1 MPNENAVTD
10 ALVTPATPVASKMSR
25 SAMLQATSGQPS
37 APAPV
42 GNNRLGSLTARL
54 RGGPMPGKTAPNPE
68 AQDDSRDSFGQ
79 AISQQDLALQ
89 PDNTPL
95 PQFQNG
101 VLTAVGVPTPEPAAL
116 PPQEITDT
124 SESTPPAPKEKS
136 TPALVWS
143 ILCLLLVVA
152 VGVAIYWMWYQL
164 NLQIATYR
172 YQAESSQEQ
181 IQQLYVQIAGLQE
194 ENQLNTA
201 NLPIYVDPKGNFSIY
216 KDIPSLKVSAD
227 EQNVRLS
234 YGEVNGDEPVSGFVM
249 IITVQPTNGRS
260 LETIVNAD
268 YEHAPNGVTHVG
280 KRSESIAEHLGFSFV
295 AYQNNSETMYYYL
308 QDAATSKYYA
318 KVTYKIGAA
327 NDTEYDYYDRM
338 AIRMM
343 NLLQLYEWE

>member
-1 MPNENAVTD
+1 MSNEDVVTD
-10 ALVTPATPVASKMSR
+10 SLVAPATPVASKMSR
-25 SAMLQATSGQPS
+25 SAMLQATSGEQPAS
-37 APAPV
+37 TPV
-42 GNNRLGSLTARL
+42 SNNRLGSLTARL
-54 RGGPMPGKTAPNPE
+54 RGGPMPGKTISTPE
-68 AQDDSRDSFGQ
+68 TEDDKHDSFGQ
-79 AISQQDLALQ
+79 AISRQDLTVQ

-101 VLTAVGVPTPEPAAL
+101 VLTGTSAPAPEQSAL
-116 PPQEITDT
+116 QPQEITDVA
-124 SESTPPAPKEKS
+124 TPAPSAPKEKS
-136 TPALVWS
+136 TPAIVWS

-172 YQAESSQEQ
+172 YQAESEQEQ

-201 NLPIYVDPKGNFSIY
+201 NLPIYVDSKGNFSIY

-249 IITVQPTNGRS
+249 VITVQPTNGRS

-295 AYQNNSETMYYYL
+295 AYQNNAETMHYYL
-308 QDAATSKYYA
+308 QDATTSKYYA

-327 NDTEYDYYDRM
+327 NDTEYGYYDRM

-343 NLLQLYEWE
+343 KLLQLYEWE